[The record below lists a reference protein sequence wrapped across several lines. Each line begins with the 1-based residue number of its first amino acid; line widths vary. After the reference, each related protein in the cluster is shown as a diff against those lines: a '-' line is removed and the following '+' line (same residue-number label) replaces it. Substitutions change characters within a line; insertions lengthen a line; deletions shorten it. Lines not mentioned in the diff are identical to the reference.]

1 MNNPNPI
8 KVILWTLRRKENDV
22 VNLYDYL
29 AGVMQAS
36 TGGNFLNFG
45 YWEENTSSPLE
56 AQENLCRMAGKMA
69 ELDKTEFV
77 LDVGSGFSEPSF
89 LWKKDYPGIEI
100 TCININKNQLA
111 EANKNQKSYKISPVN
126 STATKIP
133 IASSTH
139 DRIIALESAQH
150 FKPLDD
156 FISESSRILKKEGI
170 MVIAIPILTRPSKV
184 GIMQTGILQFTWS
197 SEHYSLDIIKET
209 IQEHD
214 LEIMEIKMIGSKVY
228 VPLADYYIKNRI
240 NLREKILDRYP
251 SYVESILFKS
261 MMKMK
266 QAAND
271 KIIEYA
277 LIKCKK

>member
-56 AQENLCRMAGKMA
+56 AQENLCHMAGKMA

-100 TCININKNQLA
+100 TCININKNQLV
-111 EANKNQKSYKISPVN
+111 EANKNQKSYKINLVN

-156 FISESSRILKKEGI
+156 FISESNRILKKEGI

>member
-1 MNNPNPI
+1 VNNPNPI

-56 AQENLCRMAGKMA
+56 AQENLCHMAGKMA

-100 TCININKNQLA
+100 TCININKNQLV
-111 EANKNQKSYKISPVN
+111 EANKNQKSYKINLVN

-156 FISESSRILKKEGI
+156 FISESNRILKKEGI

>member
-1 MNNPNPI
+1 VNNPNPI

>member
-100 TCININKNQLA
+100 TCININKNQLV
-111 EANKNQKSYKISPVN
+111 EANKNQKSYKINLVN

-156 FISESSRILKKEGI
+156 FISESNRILKKEGI

>member
-100 TCININKNQLA
+100 TCININKNQLV
-111 EANKNQKSYKISPVN
+111 EANKNQKSYKINPVN

-156 FISESSRILKKEGI
+156 FISESNRILKKEGI

>member
-1 MNNPNPI
+1 
-8 KVILWTLRRKENDV
+8 
-22 VNLYDYL
+22 
-29 AGVMQAS
+29 
-36 TGGNFLNFG
+36 
-45 YWEENTSSPLE
+45 
-56 AQENLCRMAGKMA
+56 
-69 ELDKTEFV
+69 
-77 LDVGSGFSEPSF
+77 
-89 LWKKDYPGIEI
+89 
-100 TCININKNQLA
+100 
-111 EANKNQKSYKISPVN
+111 
-126 STATKIP
+126 
-133 IASSTH
+133 
-139 DRIIALESAQH
+139 
-150 FKPLDD
+150 
-156 FISESSRILKKEGI
+156 LKKEGI